1 MRNNL
6 PYNVMRNPN
15 SWDNVPRDPVTIA
28 AAISPSLF
36 ASGAAIGLA
45 GQVLVFG
52 VTLAIST
59 VTSWALS
66 ALAPKPDF
74 SSFGSQGALVN
85 ARDATAPADFVYGEV
100 RKGGVITYYESTG
113 EKNKYLHQIIVLAG
127 HEVEEIGDIYVNDEV
142 VTWDEST
149 GFVTSEKW
157 ASTEEVRVQDGFYP
171 SNDDRLAGQP
181 KYVTQEVAKNHI
193 RIRKFHGDQTQAPAD
208 LLAESELEG
217 DDALTS
223 NFVGNGIAYLYVR
236 YEYDREVFA
245 SGLPLITTKI
255 KGKKVYDPRD
265 QTTAYSNNAA
275 LCVRDFLTSGYGLN
289 DDAIDDVSF
298 AAAAQESDELVTLA
312 NDEGTEKRY
321 TINGIIKSSSPI
333 GSVLGNMSTACAGT
347 LFWGSGYWKLKVGVY
362 SAPVKSL
369 TLDDLRGPINL
380 STRTSM
386 RDSFNAVGGTF
397 NNAVDGFITADY
409 PKIIAETLAGSFV
422 VGQPYT
428 ITEVGTTDFTAIG
441 ASSNSLGVTFNATG
455 AGNGTGKAS
464 AFLGEDGGDELLLD
478 LSLPFTTSAAAAQ
491 RIAKLTLFRGREQM
505 SLSADFGLNAF
516 DVEVGDIVS
525 FTNDRYGFNDKEFEV
540 LGWAFASD
548 QDAGDLR
555 VTLTLQETSATAF
568 SWIAEE
574 SEIIGNNTNLPVAS
588 AGLTVSN
595 LGLFGAGEV
604 QSDGTFVNATILNW
618 DAVDSALLD
627 HYEVEW
633 RPVTDSTYLSAS
645 TSEVDIK
652 LSPLIDNL
660 EYVFRVRA
668 VTVLGIKGPF
678 TSITG
683 TAGGDTTAP
692 SLPTSLSAVGTL
704 GFIDLSWVNP
714 ADPDLNF
721 VEVWESAD
729 SNIANA
735 TQIAKAFGDTFN
747 RGNLS
752 PLVTRYYWIRA
763 VDFSGNKSGFV
774 GPEFATTSQVTAG
787 DIGPAVIGYDNFAGD
802 VATLFDDIST
812 DLSERALL
820 VDYNI
825 TVDYQQQLEAATD
838 QLATDALTLA
848 LNASS
853 FEGRVNDAGIT
864 VDPATGSVVIQGL
877 SAVEGQ
883 VNEVKIDL
891 DAVEGELSLKATT
904 SYVNSAI
911 AAASLPEA
919 SLAELEGLEARV
931 SVVEIDLD
939 SVEGSITLASTG
951 SYYNVNDGVLG
962 VEALE
967 GRITISEGEI
977 TLKASQ
983 TEMDDVETRLGS
995 AEITL
1000 NSIDAPSIALTVQ
1013 DVRSISERQYDLSEL
1028 TLQEVLG
1035 RYKDREYL
1043 LQDSAYARLSLT
1055 ADVND
1060 EREAR
1065 ASAELV
1071 LSAEIG
1077 ANKSLLLSEQVA
1089 RADADSALASD
1100 ITKLEATV
1108 IGLDADIVGT
1118 ATAVSGL
1125 TTRVDNAEGT
1135 ITAQA
1140 SLITTLSTTV
1150 GDNTTSITEAATSI
1164 NGIEAKYG
1172 VQIDNN
1178 GSITGYQLLSG
1189 LGGSAFNVR
1198 ADQFAVFNSTGAG
1211 GDNPFTIFTS
1221 SRTIDGVVYPAGTYI
1236 KDATIDNAAIV
1247 DGSITNAKIGGTIQS
1262 TSYVSGSTGW
1272 SIRKSGAAEF
1282 NDVVI
1287 SRPLVLNSGQFSY
1300 TGSVSNGGTVNIN
1313 FVNTGIRIGTDDV
1326 WANQRV
1332 ALIAVA
1338 RVVPTSASS
1347 VESGSLWRAK
1357 ADVYNAF
1364 RWFGSTVWDAADG
1377 LQHTWTRDPSTLVT
1391 PDWSSGT
1398 DQRVLMD
1405 IEIKTSL
1412 IQMNGPIN
1420 VYWKVY
1426 QVT

>member
-1 MRNNL
+1 MKYKLGDLTVTNWND
-6 PYNVMRNPN
+6 
-15 SWDNVPRDPVTIA
+15 WDRVPRDPATVGGLILGA
-28 AAISPSLF
+28 LGS
-36 ASGAAIGLA
+36 SGAALA
-45 GQVLVFG
+45 GTAILGTTFG
-52 VTLAIST
+52 AIVGYLAISA
-59 VTSWALS
+59 VTSWAMS

-74 SSFGSQGALVN
+74 SSFGSQGTLIN
-85 ARDATAPADFVYGEV
+85 ARDAAAPAEFVYGEV
-100 RKGGVITYYESTG
+100 RKGGVITFYESTG
-113 EKNKYLHQIIVLAG
+113 EKNKYLHQVIVLAA
-127 HEVEEIGDIYVNDEV
+127 HEIEAIDEIYINDQIA
-142 VTWDEST
+142 TWNEST
-149 GFVTSEKW
+149 GLV
-157 ASTEEVRVQDGFYP
+157 STAGTGEAEVDW
-171 SNDDRLAGQP
+171 DD
-181 KYVTQEVAKNHI
+181 KI
-193 RIRKFHGDQTQAPAD
+193 RIRKHLGDQVAAD
-208 LLAESELEG
+208 SDLVSE
-217 DDALTS
+217 TS
-223 NFVGNGIAYLYVR
+223 ADSSFVGNGIAYLYVR
-236 YEYDREVFA
+236 YEYNQDVFA
-245 SGLPLITTKI
+245 NGLPLVTVKI
-255 KGKKVYDPRD
+255 RGKKVYDPR
-265 QTTAYSNNAA
+265 TNSTSYTNNSA
-275 LCVRDFLTSGYGLN
+275 LCIRDYISSVYGLN
-289 DDAIDDVSF
+289 DTAIDDVYF
-298 AAAAQESDELVTLA
+298 AAAANESDESVSL
-312 NDEGTEKRY
+312 EGGGTEPRY
-321 TINGIIKSSSPI
+321 TMNGIVSAARST
-333 GSVLGNMSTACAGT
+333 GSVLGDMVTSCAGT

-362 SAPVKSL
+362 SAPVKTL

-380 STRTSM
+380 ETRISM
-386 RDSFNAVGGTF
+386 RDNFNAVRGTF
-397 NNAVDGFITADY
+397 NDAAQGYITADY
-409 PKIIAETLAGSFV
+409 PEIVS
-422 VGQPYT
+422 Q
-428 ITEVGTTDFTAIG
+428 
-441 ASSNSLGVTFNATG
+441 
-455 AGNGTGKAS
+455 
-464 AFLGEDGGDELLLD
+464 AFRGEDGGEEVALD
-478 LSLPFTTSAAAAQ
+478 LPLPFTTSAASAQ
-491 RIAKLTLFRGREQM
+491 RLAKLTLFRAREQM
-505 SLSADFGLNAF
+505 TINADFGLEAF
-516 DVEVGDIVS
+516 SVEVGDIIE
-525 FTNDRYGFNDKEFEV
+525 FDNDRYGFDGKEFEV
-540 LGWAFASD
+540 VGWRFASN
-548 QDAGDLR
+548 QEAGDLR
-555 VTLTLQETSATAF
+555 VNLTLRETSAAAF
-568 SWIAEE
+568 DWNAEE
-574 SEIIGNNTNLPVAS
+574 TAIISNNTTLPVYNAGTDIL
-588 AGLTVSN
+588 GLTASGGGR
-595 LGLFGAGEV
+595 LQG
-604 QSDGTFVNATILNW
+604 DGTFINSAIVSWTPAQNAY
-618 DAVDSALLD
+618 VSY
-627 HYEVEW
+627 YEVEW
-633 RPVTDSTYLSAS
+633 KAVVDSSYSSTV
-645 TSEVDIK
+645 TSEPTIE
-652 LSPLIDNL
+652 LSPLIDGV
-660 EYVFRVRA
+660 EYAIRVRA
-668 VTVLGIKGPF
+668 VTISGFRGSFSSVLF
-678 TSITG
+678 TG
-683 TAGGDTTAP
+683 GGDTTAP

-802 VATLFDDIST
+802 VTTLFDDIST
-812 DLSERALL
+812 DLSERALV
-820 VDYNI
+820 VDYSI

-911 AAASLPEA
+911 AAATLPEA

-1000 NSIDAPSIALTVQ
+1000 SSIDAPSIALTVQ

-1108 IGLDADIVGT
+1108 IGLDADIAGT

-1125 TTRVDNAEGT
+1125 TTRVDSAEGT
-1135 ITAQA
+1135 ITTQA
-1140 SLITTLSTTV
+1140 SSITTLSTTV

-1189 LGGSAFNVR
+1189 VGGSAFNVR

-1221 SRTIDGVVYPAGTYI
+1221 PRTFDGIVYPAGTYI
-1236 KDATIDNAAIV
+1236 KDAYIDNAAIV
-1247 DGSITNAKIGGTIQS
+1247 NGSITNAKIGGTIES
-1262 TSYVSGSTGW
+1262 SNFVSGSTGW
-1272 SIRKSGAAEF
+1272 SIRKTGAAEF

-1300 TGSVSNGGTVNIN
+1300 TGSVSRGGTVNID

-1377 LQHTWTRDPSTLVT
+1377 LQHTWTRDPATLVT